1 MANKETIPI
10 SFKITEGNEGLKKL
24 LSDADS
30 LRGIM
35 TETAKAATEMGV
47 QFAAAANACAEPLRV
62 LISLQ
67 GELAATFSTN
77 VSDMANSA
85 EAMKSTTT
93 TDHTIRAPMRR
104 NAHCS
109 HW

>member
-35 TETAKAATEMGV
+35 AETAKAATEMGV
-47 QFAAAANACAEPLRV
+47 QLAAAANAGAEPLRA
-62 LISLQ
+62 LISMQ
-67 GELAATFSTN
+67 GELADTFSAN

-85 EAMKSTTT
+85 ETMKTLFADLNPTGRQYFKRSCK
-93 TDHTIRAPMRR
+93 H
-104 NAHCS
+104 N
-109 HW
+109 